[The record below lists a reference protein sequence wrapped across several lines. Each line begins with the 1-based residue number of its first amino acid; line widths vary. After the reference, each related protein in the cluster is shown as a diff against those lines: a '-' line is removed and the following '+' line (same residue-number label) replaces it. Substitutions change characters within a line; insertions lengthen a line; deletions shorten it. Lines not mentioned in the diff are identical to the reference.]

1 MINELS
7 WTLPSGLEDDMGSQ
21 EHLEEERGETQ
32 DVLMAAGVLEMC
44 SLGGD
49 VLAQQ
54 GCLSWCDRDML
65 EGVATH
71 PLTKNNYT
79 LLLAVCSLQFKEVSI
94 Q

>member
-21 EHLEEERGETQ
+21 EHLEEEQEETQ

-54 GCLSWCDRDML
+54 GCLSWSDRDTL
-65 EGVATH
+65 KGVATH

-79 LLLAVCSLQFKEVSI
+79 LLLVVCSLQFKEVSI